1 MSKAESADLILKLY
15 ELRRDPTMRE
25 ARSWIIGFFPES
37 AAEIMQAMI
46 NAETSAYYRMV
57 TSYWEMAA
65 ALVNHGAIDE
75 EMFNDASGEQVMVFS
90 KIEPFLPELREMM
103 GSPKML
109 SNRHFN
115 FGGAAS
121 HLVST
126 VALYNKLNFHYKKQK
141 NTKVLKLPLCS
152 FALENN
158 FRLECFVM
166 RASDYF
172 RVGCR
177 GVNKW

>member
-37 AAEIMQAMI
+37 AADIMQAMI

-90 KIEPFLPELREMM
+90 KIQPFLPELREMM

-109 SNRHFN
+109 SNLETLIMRQPDAKELLA
-115 FGGAAS
+115 GRREMIKRWMEARKEMA
-121 HLVST
+121 
-126 VALYNKLNFHYKKQK
+126 K
-141 NTKVLKLPLCS
+141 N
-152 FALENN
+152 A
-158 FRLECFVM
+158 
-166 RASDYF
+166 
-172 RVGCR
+172 
-177 GVNKW
+177 